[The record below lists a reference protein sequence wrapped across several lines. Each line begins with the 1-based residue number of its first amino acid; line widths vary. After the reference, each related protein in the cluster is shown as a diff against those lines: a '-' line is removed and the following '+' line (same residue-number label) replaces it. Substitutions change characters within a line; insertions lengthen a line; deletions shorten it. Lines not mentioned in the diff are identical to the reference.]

1 MNKLKR
7 LFAVLLALA
16 LSVSLLAA
24 AIPALADGATYY
36 VKTASGLMT
45 LAKKCSLDSY
55 SKDIS
60 VQLMNDI
67 DLTGTDFSPIS
78 IFNGEF
84 DGNGYTISGLELTY
98 SGSHV
103 GLFRYI
109 GSEGYVHDL
118 NVRGTVTPSGTAE
131 YVGGIVG
138 TNIGTVS
145 NCSFYGSVDG
155 KSNVGGIAGSNE
167 TGGVISDC
175 RSDGTVVCEHYTG
188 GVVGLNMGTVRGSTN
203 YCAVNTTGEDIDQTL
218 EDYNLSDLNSVENVD
233 TYTDTGGVA
242 GFSSGVV
249 MNCTNY
255 GTIGYIHV
263 GYNVGG
269 IIGRQSGYVYGCVN
283 NGDVMGRKEVGGIV
297 GQMEPYLTLLFSA
310 DTTERLKTEFNKLH
324 DLINKA
330 LVDAQSS
337 SNTITAT
344 LDAMN
349 GYATGAVDNL
359 DVLGEQTIDFVDSNI
374 NSANDVVDR
383 IDYVMN
389 NLPGVLT
396 SLENATKSFTEAM
409 KYFDMVNDDL
419 NVVGDMK
426 GNKYDETDYQL
437 LSITTGTGGRVTS
450 DKTNPAAAQT
460 VTLTVTPNTGYELGA
475 IEAYDADG
483 AAVALTPGAGGT
495 YTFVMPTLSGDP
507 VNDPVNSVAK
517 SVVVRASF
525 KPTAA
530 YTTDVGSVILESSY
544 GGVISADNLNP
555 TTEKKTVNLT
565 IAPTEGYE
573 LSSLNVTYTDP
584 GTDPKLTKVDNLG
597 TQYTFQM
604 PNKVDADGVVQLGLV
619 SSVTVTAVFSPMSD
633 WDVVVDSARIIDA
646 RSADLQVAMDAAN
659 ADADALKT
667 ALGYTYDSETG
678 QWVSNVTTDVEAAAK
693 AAAMLAGDL
702 TTAGAAAAD
711 VISATS
717 TMLQV
722 LGPYVSK
729 AAQAANEHLGLA
741 LDNMQAASNSLT
753 DAIGSAKQIINYLND
768 QPDISFTG
776 LGSEYRANV
785 DELIENMH
793 GVTDSLT
800 QLNYDISNATT
811 TLIADLTAVNDQ
823 FNVVMLLMVDTLSTL
838 MNAKYGDNYEDISND
853 DTEENING
861 KVASSVN
868 HGDVTG
874 DINIGGIAGGMAIE
888 YDFDPES
895 DVTGASEDSSYVQTL
910 QNTYE
915 SICVIRDCENR
926 GDIWSRKDC
935 CGCIV
940 GYMDMGSVIGCRAY
954 GTATSESGDYVG
966 GLAGESLS
974 YVRDSY
980 AMCTLS
986 GGDYVG
992 GGVGYGVYLT
1002 NCLTYVEITE
1012 GVEFVGAVAGCI
1024 ETGGTASG
1032 NFFVSDELAGIDGI
1046 SYVGLAEPM
1055 TYEAMAGN
1063 SNVPEEFSALT
1074 VTFVADGQ
1082 ILKTVTFSYGDSLD
1096 KSEIPS
1102 VPAKDGYYGAWPDVS
1117 FENMTFS
1124 QTVEAEYISLNTS
1137 LASPQTRT
1145 DGTLPVILAEGEF
1158 HPGSSVSVETAGEAP
1173 EVAEGQVVVEYLAV
1187 TITDP
1192 EGLPA
1197 QTHTIH
1203 YLAPEVSTGEKLFLY
1218 VKDGDA
1224 WREAKYT
1231 TEGSYLIFPA
1241 NGDEFTL
1248 CVAKRDIGSL
1258 PYIIMALGAALLA
1271 LIVVLLVLRSHRKKK
1286 NAARAGASAA
1296 GAGVHHISRRDARK
1310 AKKAAK
1316 STAAAGGGPADFSDD
1331 APADFSD
1338 DAPEEVTQTNDQ
1350 N

>member
-374 NSANDVVDR
+374 DSANDVVDR

-389 NLPGVLT
+389 NLPGVMT
-396 SLENATKSFTEAM
+396 SLENATTYFTSAM

-419 NVVGDMK
+419 NIVGDMK
-426 GNKYDETDYQL
+426 DGTYDETDYQL

-450 DKTNPAAAQT
+450 DKTNPAAGQT
-460 VTLTVTPNTGYELGA
+460 VTLTVTPTVNAGTGVAYELER
-475 IEAYDADG
+475 IEACDADG
-483 AAVALTPGAGGT
+483 KAVNLTKSGENT
-495 YTFVMPTLSGDP
+495 YTFTMPTLSGDP

-525 KPTAA
+525 TPTAA
-530 YTTDVGSVILESSY
+530 YTARVRLVSTY
-544 GGVISADNLNP
+544 GGVISADDLEP
-555 TTEKKTVNLT
+555 ADGAIGYT
-565 IAPTEGYE
+565 IKVTPAEGYE
-573 LSSLNVTYTDP
+573 LNSLNVTDNYGDVRIT
-584 GTDPKLTKVDNLG
+584 KLDNLG
-597 TQYTFQM
+597 TRYSFDVSDSPT
-604 PNKVDADGVVQLGLV
+604 VQ
-619 SSVTVTAVFSPMSD
+619 VTATFKPMSD
-633 WDVVVDSARIIDA
+633 WDVVVDAADTIDA
-646 RSADLQVAMDAAN
+646 RSADLQVAMDAAGV
-659 ADADALKT
+659 DADALKT
-667 ALGYTYDSETG
+667 ALGYTYDSESG
-678 QWVSNVTTDVEAAAK
+678 QWVSGGTTDYNAAAEAAVF
-693 AAAMLAGDL
+693 LAEDL

-722 LGPYVSK
+722 LGPYVSE

-741 LDNMQAASNSLT
+741 LDDMQAASNSLT
-753 DAIGSAKQIINYLND
+753 DAIGSAKQIINYLNE
-768 QPDISFTG
+768 QPDISFSG

-785 DELIENMH
+785 DELINNMH

-811 TLIADLTAVNDQ
+811 TLISDLAAVNDQ

-838 MNAKYGDNYEDISND
+838 MNAKYGDNFEDISNE
-853 DTEENING
+853 DTEENTNG
-861 KVASSVN
+861 KVASSTN
-868 HGDVTG
+868 YGDVTG
-874 DINIGGIAGGMAIE
+874 DINIGGVAGGMAIE

-895 DVTGASEDSSYVQTL
+895 DVTGAEESTTYVQAL
-910 QNTYE
+910 QSTYE
-915 SICVIRDCENR
+915 SMCVIRDCENR
-926 GDIWSRKDC
+926 GDVWSRKDC

-940 GYMDMGSVIGCRAY
+940 GYMDMGSVINCRAY

-1032 NFFVSDELAGIDGI
+1032 NYFVSDELSGIDGI
-1046 SYVGLAEPM
+1046 SYVGIAEPM
-1055 TYEAMAGN
+1055 TYDAMATN
-1063 SNVPEEFSALT
+1063 VNVPEDFSTLSIS
-1074 VTFVADGQ
+1074 FVADGQ
-1082 ILKTVTFSYGDSLD
+1082 IIKTIEFAYGDSLD
-1096 KSEIPS
+1096 KSEIPA
-1102 VPAKDGYYGAWPDVS
+1102 VPAKDGYYGEWPEVNFD
-1117 FENMTFS
+1117 NMTFS
-1124 QTVEAEYISLNTS
+1124 QTVQAEYISLNTS
-1137 LASPQTRT
+1137 LASAQTRE
-1145 DGTLPVILAEGEF
+1145 GGELPVILAEGEF
-1158 HPGSSVSVETAGEAP
+1158 HPGSSVSVEEAGEAP
-1173 EVAEGQVVVEYLAV
+1173 EVAEGQTVVEYLAV
-1187 TITDP
+1187 TINDP